1 MADTEVLFPK
11 LNHFWLDSGLLGLY
25 ELVRE
30 THDDVTS
37 TLSDD
42 GLTIKGD
49 YDAVEAALNRAYDRL
64 IDEYYDLSTERQ
76 EVNRAS
82 YNFYYDSATDRFKDF
97 PRKNAVVIVRLIH
110 DQPLRPQRDKVKW
123 KKEKRDVEVDGK
135 LVKRTYGTLPP
146 EYAHLQERLDA
157 FLDDHDLNATGSG
170 LLIDGPNEVRPKVRI
185 ALKEGRRRGTCYL
198 CGDESHTRVDVN
210 QTIFPFITGGSGGR
224 SFNTLAGR
232 PEKVCWKCAFVAKF
246 VPVNGFYMTRVDQ
259 LFAFFP
265 YSTSLTKMDDVFGLL
280 EDFKHTD
287 DPNRAKNFRHFLPV
301 GKSEDG
307 FFQRPFELMFAF
319 LYTLYRKLL
328 VHEEQDDGQESGA
341 RLVFD
346 WDRMFELTLAKAP
359 VEFVVVYAVT
369 KGDTYLGKLAWPFRQ
384 SVYFFRLMDALETAG
399 VDVKEVMRLL
409 IDFSTT
415 KYEYLTLLRNRVCE
429 RVLKQKSVVSL
440 VESHSFH
447 TDPQYMKPL
456 VDFVVHYEDIIRKE
470 GGMTPEEQE
479 AAVKL
484 GKRIGA
490 IVGQAAK
497 DRKGSRGN
505 KGDLFAL
512 RKVRKKV
519 DFLNQLNRLQF
530 KYDLSVPPDV
540 YDGKL
545 TDKNYAEFKSF
556 CMIAAL
562 NSFNAAARSG
572 KEHKG
577 G

>member
-1 MADTEVLFPK
+1 
-11 LNHFWLDSGLLGLY
+11 
-25 ELVRE
+25 
-30 THDDVTS
+30 
-37 TLSDD
+37 
-42 GLTIKGD
+42 
-49 YDAVEAALNRAYDRL
+49 
-64 IDEYYDLSTERQ
+64 
-76 EVNRAS
+76 
-82 YNFYYDSATDRFKDF
+82 
-97 PRKNAVVIVRLIH
+97 
-110 DQPLRPQRDKVKW
+110 
-123 KKEKRDVEVDGK
+123 
-135 LVKRTYGTLPP
+135 
-146 EYAHLQERLDA
+146 
-157 FLDDHDLNATGSG
+157 
-170 LLIDGPNEVRPKVRI
+170 
-185 ALKEGRRRGTCYL
+185 
-198 CGDESHTRVDVN
+198 
-210 QTIFPFITGGSGGR
+210 
-224 SFNTLAGR
+224 
-232 PEKVCWKCAFVAKF
+232 
-246 VPVNGFYMTRVDQ
+246 
-259 LFAFFP
+259 
-265 YSTSLTKMDDVFGLL
+265 
-280 EDFKHTD
+280 
-287 DPNRAKNFRHFLPV
+287 
-301 GKSEDG
+301 
-307 FFQRPFELMFAF
+307 
-319 LYTLYRKLL
+319 
-328 VHEEQDDGQESGA
+328 
-341 RLVFD
+341 
-346 WDRMFELTLAKAP
+346 
-359 VEFVVVYAVT
+359 
-369 KGDTYLGKLAWPFRQ
+369 
-384 SVYFFRLMDALETAG
+384 
-399 VDVKEVMRLL
+399 MRLL